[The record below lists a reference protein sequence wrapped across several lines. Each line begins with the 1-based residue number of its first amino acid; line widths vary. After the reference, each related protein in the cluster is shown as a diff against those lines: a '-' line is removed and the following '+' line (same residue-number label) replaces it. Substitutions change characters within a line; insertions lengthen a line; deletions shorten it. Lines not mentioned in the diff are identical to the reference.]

1 MFWDWLSQ
9 PPGCHLADHNDMG
22 QAMNLN
28 DVYHTLLAEQVA
40 QGNGALLVP
49 IHATGMRWVEDGGRM
64 TYGFCWRLFQPN
76 CGMTMTMLDYPARIN
91 MCMCMYLCFPFFY
104 SSQLKSYSM

>member
-9 PPGCHLADHNDMG
+9 PPGCHLADHNDME